1 MSSPDIALQPISN
14 LNYGF
19 IALSEAF
26 AGESINLDETQEEE
40 AVGVSKTNETVQQI
54 ASNTL
59 KTIFEKDATRA
70 KQIQELENSSKI
82 CSLCRTGGAI
92 FTGASP
98 ILGYFCDAL
107 VQILQ
112 KDEKDGTEED
122 AYWGTQLGII
132 IVAGTA
138 CVISAITSVI
148 FQFTLSRKESKR
160 KDLLKLTEHD
170 KGALVKL
177 TTVLEGIGQLWKLR
191 KEKEEEKEE
200 EKTNLEPLITD
211 LFENLK
217 GLPKKLDDKPLPSA
231 ELLASVIIDNLPEDH
246 PIRKSLRNIAIQERI
261 VEESDSD
268 SDDFGMRNRS
278 FENKG
283 QKNAR
288 GSQLLE
294 PGDVL
299 NYKSPEKVLESEWG
313 TLKQYMGGLYVSHLL
328 FTRDEDNEV
337 IQLDNA
343 FNTYQDID
351 FFNPE
356 RVSEEV

>member
-1 MSSPDIALQPISN
+1 MSSPDVALQPISN

-19 IALSEAF
+19 IALNEAF
-26 AGESINLDETQEEE
+26 AGERINLDDLQGEEPS
-40 AVGVSKTNETVQQI
+40 GLSKTDATVQEI

-59 KTIFEKDATRA
+59 KKIFENDATRA
-70 KQIQELENSSKI
+70 KQIQDLENSSKF
-82 CSLCRTGGAI
+82 CSICRTGGAI

-98 ILGYFCDAL
+98 ILGYFSDAL
-107 VQILQ
+107 IQILE

-122 AYWGTQLGII
+122 AYWGTQLGIVI
-132 IVAGTA
+132 IAGTA

-148 FQFTLSRKESKR
+148 FHFTLSRKESKR
-160 KDLLKLTEHD
+160 KELLKLTEHD

-191 KEKEEEKEE
+191 KEKEEEK
-200 EKTNLEPLITD
+200 TNLEPLISD

-217 GLPKKLDDKPLPSA
+217 GLPKKLDEKPLPSA

-246 PIRKSLRNIAIQERI
+246 PIRRSLRSIAIQGRMDD
-261 VEESDSD
+261 ESDSD
-268 SDDFGMRNRS
+268 SDDFGRRNQS

-299 NYKSPEKVLESEWG
+299 NYKSPEKMLENEWR
-313 TLKQYMGGLYVSHLL
+313 TLKQYMGGLHVSHLL

-343 FNTYQDID
+343 FNSYQDSD
-351 FFNPE
+351 FFSPE

>member
-19 IALSEAF
+19 IALNEAF
-26 AGESINLDETQEEE
+26 AGEPINLDEVRGEE
-40 AVGVSKTNETVQQI
+40 AVGLTKTNASVQEIASKT
-54 ASNTL
+54 L
-59 KTIFEKDATRA
+59 KKIFETDATRA
-70 KQIQELENSSKI
+70 KQIQELESSSKI

-112 KDEKDGTEED
+112 KDEKEGTEKD

-148 FQFTLSRKESKR
+148 FQFTLSRKQSRR
-160 KDLLKLTEHD
+160 KELLKLTEHD
-170 KGALVKL
+170 KSALVKL
-177 TTVLEGIGQLWKLR
+177 TAVLEGIGQLWKLR
-191 KEKEEEKEE
+191 KENEE
-200 EKTNLEPLITD
+200 EKTNLEPLISD

-246 PIRKSLRNIAIQERI
+246 PIRQSLRSIAIQVRN

-268 SDDFGMRNRS
+268 SDEFGRRNQS

-299 NYKSPEKVLESEWG
+299 NYKSPEKRLANEWQ
-313 TLKQYMGGLYVSHLL
+313 TLKQYMGGLHVSHLL

-337 IQLDNA
+337 MQLDNA
-343 FNTYQDID
+343 FNSYQDID
-351 FFNPE
+351 FFNPD
-356 RVSEEV
+356 RISEEV